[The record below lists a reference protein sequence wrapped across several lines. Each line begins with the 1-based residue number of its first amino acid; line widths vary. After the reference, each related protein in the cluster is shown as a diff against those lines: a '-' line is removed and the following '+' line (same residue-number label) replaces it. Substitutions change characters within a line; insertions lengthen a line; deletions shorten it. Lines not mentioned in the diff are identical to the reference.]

1 MFLSFVDL
9 EILMPAW
16 LQAICDILLF
26 FLPGGSEVR
35 QGVVVA
41 EDLIPVAAEVQA
53 WVLSPEGQKVLGD
66 LETLAKGMGTSFSK
80 VAVTAGASQGWTTQ
94 QGYRGG
100 PRGGLMPPG
109 V

>member
-1 MFLSFVDL
+1 MFLYRMDL

-35 QGVVVA
+35 QGVVVV
-41 EDLIPVAAEVQA
+41 EDLAPVAAEVQA
-53 WVLSPEGQKVLGD
+53 WILSSEGQKVLGD
-66 LETLAKGMGTSFSK
+66 LEKLAGSFGSKFKAAEVTS
-80 VAVTAGASQGWTTQ
+80 GATQSWPVQ
-94 QGYRGG
+94 QGVRGG
-100 PRGGLMPPG
+100 SRGGLMPPG